1 MPGSPFSR
9 YRNLAVIEVD
19 GQRAIEQR
27 PDRLP
32 LSVDGSATHV
42 VTGGET
48 LDMLAARYYGR
59 ESLWWRIADANPVSA
74 IFNLSPG
81 DQIIIPPIR
90 VATSTSSKAGA

>member
-19 GQRAIEQR
+19 GQRAVEQR

-32 LSVDGSATHV
+32 IVVDGAAEHV

-59 ESLWWRIADANPVSA
+59 EALWWRIADANPVSCLFELA
-74 IFNLSPG
+74 PG
-81 DQIIIPPIR
+81 DRLVIPPIR
-90 VATSTSSKAGA
+90 VATSTGGKS